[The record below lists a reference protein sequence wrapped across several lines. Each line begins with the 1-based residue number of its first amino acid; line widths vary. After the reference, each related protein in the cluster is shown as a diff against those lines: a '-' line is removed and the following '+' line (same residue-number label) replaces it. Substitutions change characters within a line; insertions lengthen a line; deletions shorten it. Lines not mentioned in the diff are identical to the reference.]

1 MKIRTILAAGAAAAG
16 LLSAA
21 GGTAVAQTPAGSH
34 NPNLVRPA
42 SVQQVCAQDVYVR
55 QTAAGVVIGTLLH
68 GESFDHTGGSATWWY
83 GYAYGSANK
92 WGYVLASAF
101 SGC

>member
-1 MKIRTILAAGAAAAG
+1 MIIRTVLATAAVTAG
-16 LLSAA
+16 LLSGA
-21 GGTAVAQTPAGSH
+21 GTSAEAQTPGTM
-34 NPNLVRPA
+34 RPA

-55 QTAAGVVIGTLLH
+55 QTAAGVVIGTLRH

>member
-1 MKIRTILAAGAAAAG
+1 MIIRTVLATAAVTAGMLSGAG
-16 LLSAA
+16 TSAEA
-21 GGTAVAQTPAGSH
+21 RPPGTMH
-34 NPNLVRPA
+34 PA

-68 GESFDHTGGSATWWY
+68 GESFDHTGGSSTWW
-83 GYAYGSANK
+83 YAYGSTNK

>member
-1 MKIRTILAAGAAAAG
+1 MKRRNLLAAGVLAAG
-16 LLSAA
+16 LISVTGGAAEAHPPSAM
-21 GGTAVAQTPAGSH
+21 Q
-34 NPNLVRPA
+34 PN

-55 QTAAGVVIGTLLH
+55 NQPAGVVIGTLLH
-68 GESFDHTGGSATWWY
+68 GESFDHTGGSSTWWY
-83 GYAYGSANK
+83 GYAYGHANE

>member
-1 MKIRTILAAGAAAAG
+1 MKVRILLAAGAVTVG
-16 LLSAA
+16 LLSPLSPATAA
-21 GGTAVAQTPAGSH
+21 PASSVH
-34 NPNLVRPA
+34 PD

-55 QTAAGVVIGTLLH
+55 QTAAGVVIGTLVR
-68 GESFDHTGGSATWWY
+68 GESFDHTGGSSTWWY
-83 GYAYGSANK
+83 GYAYGHVNK

>member
-1 MKIRTILAAGAAAAG
+1 MIIRTALATAAVTAG
-16 LLSAA
+16 LLS
-21 GGTAVAQTPAGSH
+21 GTATTADARTPE
-34 NPNLVRPA
+34 PMRLD

-68 GESFDHTGGSATWWY
+68 GESFDHTGGSSTWWY

>member
-1 MKIRTILAAGAAAAG
+1 MIIRTVLATAAVTAG

-21 GGTAVAQTPAGSH
+21 ATTADARTPT
-34 NPNLVRPA
+34 PTRLD

-68 GESFDHTGGSATWWY
+68 GESFDHTGGSSTWWY